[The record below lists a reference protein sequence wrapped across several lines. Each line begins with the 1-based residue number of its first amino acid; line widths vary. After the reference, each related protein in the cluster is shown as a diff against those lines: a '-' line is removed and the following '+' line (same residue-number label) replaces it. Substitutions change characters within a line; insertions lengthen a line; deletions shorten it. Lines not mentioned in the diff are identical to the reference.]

1 MSFEFDAL
9 TDVGGDGSYQG
20 QLASSYTNA
29 LIAYL
34 QTEEGADYVAFLAW
48 DNGYG
53 MSVAEALA
61 LKAVLR
67 TGDFGDFDLS
77 GLFGAAQSKT
87 GEVVDGENI
96 TDPVP
101 MLTWGEFSID
111 LSAMLGGLETD
122 SWDTVTTKS
131 TITHT
136 REFYSESEEPAGY
149 FDNWDNQPQLE
160 QHFTTETITITK
172 PQGADGFNQDGSF
185 TLLGQDW
192 GDFEITVSGI
202 GDYDRNTEGFTV
214 SGDAD
219 ASYLGSTS
227 SGANNEATNTTVA
240 SFDGVF
246 DDADIDSDGIPDW
259 AEDGTFDYNVAI
271 TDPTASGATVT
282 LTFEYSYWI

>member
-1 MSFEFDAL
+1 MSFTFDSSN
-9 TDVGGDGSYQG
+9 VSGDGSYQG

-29 LIAYL
+29 LSEYL
-34 QTEEGADYVAFLAW
+34 QTEEGADYVAFLAYQ
-48 DNGYG
+48 GG
-53 MSVAEALA
+53 MSVEEALA
-61 LKAVLR
+61 IKVAI
-67 TGDFGDFDLS
+67 TNGEFDLS
-77 GLFGAAQSKT
+77 GLFGAAQNKA
-87 GEVVDGENI
+87 GAVVADI

-101 MLTWGEFSID
+101 TLTVGEFAFD
-111 LSAMLGGLETD
+111 LTAMLGILATD
-122 SWDTVTTKS
+122 SWDTVTKKD

-136 REFYSESEEPAGY
+136 REFYSASATPDGY
-149 FDNWDNQPQLE
+149 SDDWANPPQLE

-172 PQGADGFNQDGSF
+172 PQGADDFNQDGYF

-227 SGANNEATNTTVA
+227 SGPNNEATNTTVA

-246 DDADIDSDGIPDW
+246 DDTDTDSDGIPDW

-271 TDPTASGATVT
+271 ADPTASGAAVT